1 MGCILGS
8 VGITLVLIPQV
19 RRFLLRFSILSESHT
34 RAPTVT
40 RLTRNPAVWRR
51 LSQSRTWGPEF
62 RRFKRNVCS
71 NQKLTVVAIVT
82 VGVRFYH
89 ACAEEVA
96 LKPQNCSLGSS
107 QTVGLSISE
116 QTVTELR
123 GEGTVTCLLLTFKWT
138 CSRCRA
144 QHNQRASEL
153 WCLIKQLWTFRRC
166 FIFAL
171 CVLCG
176 KS

>member
-1 MGCILGS
+1 MHPGKCRNNVS
-8 VGITLVLIPQV
+8 PNSSSPKVSAQVQYPVRIPHTSTNSNTTNKKPSCVATPLTEQD
-19 RRFLLRFSILSESHT
+19 LR
-34 RAPTVT
+34 PGV
-40 RLTRNPAVWRR
+40 
-51 LSQSRTWGPEF
+51 Q
-62 RRFKRNVCS
+62 RRFKRSVCS

-107 QTVGLSISE
+107 QTVGLAISE